1 MKLLIITSIKDC
13 QDVVAEIFRDSGIKV
28 FSVSEISG
36 FRAGAPESIEEN
48 WFGGIGDA
56 FDSLMIFS
64 FTEKEKAEAAL
75 KLIRLYN
82 ESELSDFPV
91 RGFILPVESFGV

>member
-1 MKLLIITSIKDC
+1 MKLLIITSIKEC
-13 QDVVAEIFRDSGIKV
+13 KHVVAEIFRETGIQV

-36 FRAGAPESIEEN
+36 FRAGAPESIEQN
-48 WFGGIGDA
+48 WFGSSGDA
-56 FDSLMIFS
+56 FDSLMLFS

-75 KLIRLYN
+75 KLIRVYN
-82 ESELSDFPV
+82 ESEPSDFPV